1 MISINLQGKLHTSTI
16 DMVLEQT
23 RAMFKDGHSIKAPDV
38 LILYEQNILSKDT
51 LDDLIERYYKD
62 YEFYD
67 FSYSWIPPDIA
78 SYFKDTDFIPLRMD
92 YGSNS
97 IIVGTLPEYEHSD
110 LPIIGTYKIVKKFIK
125 LYEYVGAY
133 IKLYGSNPP
142 FILPIAARDLF
153 DMIVKEAI
161 NLKAADITI
170 SQHKD
175 RVEVYY
181 NVNKRKVYSNRTV
194 PKNCMDDIVKML
206 AADAGQTI
214 TVDRRKPIYFTLNLD
229 DDHRGRTVI
238 NYKYNGYVI
247 SIRVLSNELH
257 NNTFDDLNIPKEVQD
272 FLYKYYVYGNTGLK
286 LMCGPTYSG
295 KNTTI
300 ITILDEIHKHNDC
313 KIVSVE
319 NPVEIITDYIEQI
332 DAETEQEFVDSVN
345 SLLRQ
350 NPDLVYIAEMTD
362 KTGVETMK
370 VANTGKSVLSTIHC
384 NSVAEVVSRL
394 IDLTE
399 LPIATIVQIL
409 DSVVYQELIPKKCPV
424 CGDEGCSECYKAG
437 VIPIFSY
444 LHLTPE
450 LKRTL
455 VDKDLST
462 IYKILSDNTKGLENL
477 TILYDKGIIS
487 QKTYERRKRVYD

>member
-1 MISINLQGKLHTSTI
+1 
-16 DMVLEQT
+16 MVLEQT
-23 RAMFKDGHSIKAPDV
+23 RAMFKEGHSLEAPDV
-38 LILYEQNILSKDT
+38 LVLYEQRILPKET
-51 LDDLIERYYKD
+51 LDDLIEKFYKD
-62 YEFYD
+62 YEFYS
-67 FSYSWIPPDIA
+67 FNYSWVPSDVA
-78 SYFKDTDFIPLRMD
+78 SYFKDTDFVPMRID

-97 IIVGTLPEYEHSD
+97 IIVGTLPEYSHSD
-110 LPIIGTYKIVKKFIK
+110 PPIIGTYKIEKKYIK
-125 LYEYVGAY
+125 LYEFVQLYV
-133 IKLYGSNPP
+133 KLYGTNPP

-153 DMIVKEAI
+153 NMIVKEAI
-161 NLKAADITI
+161 TLNAADITI
-170 SQHKD
+170 SQHAD
-175 RVEVYY
+175 RVEIYY
-181 NVNKRKVYSNRTV
+181 NVGKRKVYSNRTV
-194 PKNCMDDIVKML
+194 PKDCMDDIVKML
-206 AADAGQTI
+206 AADAGHTI

-229 DDHRGRTVI
+229 EGHRGRTVI

-257 NNTFDDLNIPKEVQD
+257 KNTFNDLNIPQDVQD

-319 NPVEIITDYIEQI
+319 NPVEILTDYIEQI
-332 DAETEQEFVDSVN
+332 DAETEDEFVDSVN

-394 IDLTE
+394 IDLTS
-399 LPIATIVQIL
+399 LPISTIIQIL
-409 DSVVYQELIPKKCPV
+409 DSVVYQELIPKKCPI
-424 CGDEGCSECYKAG
+424 CGDEGCPECYKAG
-437 VIPIFSY
+437 VVPIFSY
-444 LHLTPE
+444 AHLTPE
-450 LKRTL
+450 LKRVL
-455 VDKDLST
+455 VDQDLSS
-462 IYKILSDNTKGLENL
+462 IYKTLSDHTQGLDNL
-477 TILYDKGIIS
+477 KKLYNAGIIS
-487 QKTYERRKRVYD
+487 KKTYERRGRVYD